1 MQDRKEHSMAE
12 FEEAAEKGPVGEGPV
27 GVKVPD
33 AETQEKGIPADEQGA
48 GKRGV
53 EGADTPGITLGDMTE
68 DAHTV

>member
-1 MQDRKEHSMAE
+1 MAE
-12 FEEAAEKGPVGEGPV
+12 VEEAAEKGPVGEGPV

-33 AETQEKGIPADEQGA
+33 ADTREKGTPADEQGA

>member
-1 MQDRKEHSMAE
+1 MAE
-12 FEEAAEKGPVGEGPV
+12 FEEAAEKGPIGEGPL
-27 GVKVPD
+27 GAKAPS
-33 AETQEKGIPADEQGA
+33 AHTQEKGTPADEQGA

>member
-1 MQDRKEHSMAE
+1 MGTSADNFTVIKPPAISSFTPAS
-12 FEEAAEKGPVGEGPV
+12 GPVGM
-27 GVKVPD
+27 KVPGAD
-33 AETQEKGIPADEQGA
+33 TQEKGTPADEQGA

>member
-1 MQDRKEHSMAE
+1 MSACPQLQKPIEHGGSSFRAE
-12 FEEAAEKGPVGEGPV
+12 FEEAAEKGR
-27 GVKVPD
+27 
-33 AETQEKGIPADEQGA
+33 PADEQGA

>member
-1 MQDRKEHSMAE
+1 MAE
-12 FEEAAEKGPVGEGPV
+12 LEEAAEKGPVGEGPV
-27 GVKVPD
+27 GVKVPGAD
-33 AETQEKGIPADEQGA
+33 TQEKGTPADEQGA